1 MNTKTKEALILSLT
15 PHFSKIKF
23 KNALEAGLDIHE
35 IITQP
40 NNFKKTLSLRDETI
54 KFLEE
59 KKYIESIEKVG
70 KWLGSLNNNIISY
83 FDDNYPDSLKEI
95 VDSPILLY
103 CVGDTN
109 LLATN
114 QLAVVGSRNYSTYGR
129 NATDK
134 IITELAE
141 SSLTITS
148 GLAFGI
154 DTLAHEFSLK
164 NNLKTI
170 AVIGTGINIVY
181 PASNRA
187 LYEKIARNGLIISE
201 FALGTKPLRHNF
213 PLRNRL
219 ISGLSK
225 GVLVIKAASKS
236 GSLITAKL
244 ALDQNKEVFAIPG
257 SIFNATSQ
265 GCNDLINQ
273 GAKLVRNADD
283 IMEELL
289 IDPISQSHMAII
301 ASIENLNLEPEQLLV
316 YESISDNLTTID
328 KIMNT
333 TALDYSK
340 ITEIL
345 FDLEMQNLIS
355 SIPGGYTK
363 V

>member
-1 MNTKTKEALILSLT
+1 MNTKTKECLTLSLT
-15 PHFSKIKF
+15 PYFSKVKF

-40 NNFKKTLSLRDETI
+40 NNFKKALSLREETI
-54 KFLEE
+54 KYLKDKSYNEPV
-59 KKYIESIEKVG
+59 KKVD
-70 KWLGSLNNNIISY
+70 KWLKNPNHNIISY
-83 FDDNYPDSLKEI
+83 FDDKYPDSLKEI
-95 VDSPILLY
+95 VDPPILLY

-129 NATDK
+129 NATNK

-141 SSLTITS
+141 SNLTITS

-187 LYEKIARNGLIISE
+187 LYEKIAQNGLITSE
-201 FALGTKPLRHNF
+201 FILGTKPLRHNF
-213 PLRNRL
+213 PIRNRL

-225 GVLVIKAASKS
+225 GVVVIEAASKS

-244 ALDQNKEVFAIPG
+244 ALDQNKEVFTIPG
-257 SIFNATSQ
+257 SIFNSTSQ
-265 GCNDLINQ
+265 GCNDLIMQ

-283 IMEELL
+283 IIEELQ
-289 IDPISQSHMAII
+289 IDNSSKSQISEFVA
-301 ASIENLNLEPEQLLV
+301 IENLSLKPEQVLV
-316 YESISDNLTTID
+316 YESISNDLTTID
-328 KIMNT
+328 NIINST
-333 TALDYSK
+333 TIDYSK

-345 FDLEMQNLIS
+345 FDLEMQNLIQS
-355 SIPGGYTK
+355 VSGGYTK
-363 V
+363 I

>member
-1 MNTKTKEALILSLT
+1 MNTKTKEALILSLA

-23 KNALEAGLDIHE
+23 KNALEASLDIGE
-35 IITQP
+35 IIAKP
-40 NNFKKTLSLRDETI
+40 SSFKKSLSLREETI
-54 KFLEE
+54 RYLEE
-59 KKYIESIEKVG
+59 KNYNEPLEKISKWIKSPNHSIVC
-70 KWLGSLNNNIISY
+70 Y
-83 FDDNYPDSLKEI
+83 FDDNYPYSLKQI
-95 VDSPILLY
+95 SDPPILLY

-109 LLATN
+109 LLASN
-114 QLAVVGSRNYSTYGR
+114 QLAIVGSRNYSTYGR
-129 NATDK
+129 NVTDK
-134 IITELAE
+134 IITELAD
-141 SSLTITS
+141 SNLTITS

-187 LYEKIARNGLIISE
+187 LYEKIAKNGLIVSE
-201 FALGTKPLRHNF
+201 FPIGTKPLRHNF

-225 GVLVIKAASKS
+225 GVLVIEAASKS

-257 SIFNATSQ
+257 SIFNSTSQ

-273 GAKLVRNADD
+273 GAKLVRSADD

-289 IDPISQSHMAII
+289 IDSSSQSHTTAITPI
-301 ASIENLNLEPEQLLV
+301 KDLNLEPKQLLV
-316 YESISDNLTTID
+316 YESISDSLTTID
-328 KIMNT
+328 KIVNI
-333 TALDYSK
+333 TALNYSK

-345 FDLEMQNLIS
+345 FDLEMQNLIQ
-355 SIPGGYTK
+355 SIAGGYTK
-363 V
+363 L

>member
-15 PHFSKIKF
+15 PHFSKVKF
-23 KNALEAGLDIHE
+23 RNVLEAGLDIGE
-35 IITQP
+35 IIANP
-40 NNFKKTLSLRDETI
+40 SNSKKMLTFREETV
-54 KFLEE
+54 KYLEDKSYDDHFE
-59 KKYIESIEKVG
+59 KIT
-70 KWLGSLNNNIISY
+70 KWLKNPNHSIISY
-83 FDDNYPDSLKEI
+83 FDDNYPDTLREI
-95 VDSPILLY
+95 IDSPILLY

-109 LLATN
+109 LLVSN
-114 QLAVVGSRNYSTYGR
+114 QLAVVGSRKYSTYGR

-134 IITELAE
+134 IISELAE
-141 SSLTITS
+141 SNITITS

-187 LYEKIARNGLIISE
+187 LYEKIARSGLIISE
-201 FALGTKPLRHNF
+201 FPLGTEPLRHNF

-225 GVLVIKAASKS
+225 GVLVIEAASKS
-236 GSLITAKL
+236 GSLITAKI

-257 SIFNATSQ
+257 SIFNSTSQ
-265 GCNDLINQ
+265 GCNDLIIQ
-273 GAKLVRNADD
+273 GAKLVRNAND
-283 IMEELL
+283 ILEELL
-289 IDPISQSHMAII
+289 IDSTSKPHATEIVT
-301 ASIENLNLEPEQLLV
+301 IEDLNLEPEQLLV
-316 YESISDNLTTID
+316 YASISDNLTTID

-333 TALDYSK
+333 TDLNYSK
-340 ITEIL
+340 ITAIL
-345 FDLEMQNLIS
+345 FDLEMQNLVQ

-363 V
+363 L